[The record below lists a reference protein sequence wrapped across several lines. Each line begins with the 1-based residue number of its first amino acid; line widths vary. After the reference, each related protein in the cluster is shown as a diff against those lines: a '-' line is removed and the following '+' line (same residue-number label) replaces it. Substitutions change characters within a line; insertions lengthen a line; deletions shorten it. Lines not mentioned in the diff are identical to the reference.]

1 MRSVEELTSK
11 TNKPRLVPTFK
22 QPERNLLSVFMSL
35 IEMVPLVRSEFLKTC
50 GYSSGKTCNFQSHME
65 VSYKGA
71 KMPDVRPDGLFA
83 CQRGSNEWAAFI
95 EAKAGKSPIRPEQI
109 IEYLELAAQVDVGTV
124 ITISNEFARLPTE
137 LPYHVAANKR
147 RKCEVYHFAWA
158 DIRTFLEGLKSNPE
172 LGDVEEKVLS
182 ECLEFFWEATS
193 GIQTFDA
200 MPPDWPK
207 FVESSGTALGFGSKT
222 PGITEIVHGWLQE
235 RRDLCSKLVHETGAH
250 VDLGHE
256 AGVRADKNLRL
267 KVDRKMLADEYRL
280 SAHYLFKIS
289 KVKLN
294 LLADLRACKTI
305 LTLEIAPPPNKKAK
319 AVVNWMVAQLEGLE
333 LADAFVFFD
342 WKGRGHVP
350 AIPVTEL
357 ILNPVLAY
365 EDQKDA
371 PKSIQIIRDKHDV
384 RRFKSRKLFI
394 EDLEA
399 LTITTVQEAQK
410 AGWID

>member
-1 MRSVEELTSK
+1 MRSVDELAS
-11 TNKPRLVPTFK
+11 NNNNPRLVPTFK

-35 IEMVPLVRSEFLKTC
+35 VEIVPLVRGEFLKMC
-50 GYSSGKTCNFQSHME
+50 GYPSGRTCNYQGHME
-65 VSYKGA
+65 VSYNGH

-109 IEYLELAAQVDVGTV
+109 IEYLAMAAQVDVGTV
-124 ITISNEFARLPTE
+124 ITISNEFARTPTE
-137 LPYHVAANKR
+137 LPYHIAANKL
-147 RKCEVYHFAWA
+147 RKCAVFHFAWA
-158 DIRTFLEGLKSNPE
+158 DIRTFLEGLKSNPD
-172 LGDVEEKVLS
+172 LGEVEAKVLS
-182 ECLEFFWEATS
+182 ECLDFLWQETS
-193 GIQTFDA
+193 GILTYDA

-222 PGITEIVHGWLQE
+222 AGITDIVHGWLQE
-235 RRDLCSKLVHETGAH
+235 RRDLCSKLVHETGLE

-256 AGVRADKNLRL
+256 AGVRADKDLRL

-280 SAHYLFKIS
+280 SGQYIFKRS

-294 LLADLRACKTI
+294 LLADLRACKTT
-305 LTLEIAPPPNKKAK
+305 LTLEISPPPNKKAK
-319 AVVNWMVAQLEGLE
+319 AIVNWVVAQFEVMDI
-333 LADAFVFFD
+333 ADSYVFFD
-342 WKGRGHVP
+342 WKGRGKTS

-357 ILNPVLAY
+357 LANPEIAY
-365 EDQKDA
+365 EGQKDA
-371 PKSIQIIRDKHDV
+371 PKSIHIIRDKHDV

-399 LTITTVQEAQK
+399 LTLSTMKEVQIV
-410 AGWID
+410 GWLD